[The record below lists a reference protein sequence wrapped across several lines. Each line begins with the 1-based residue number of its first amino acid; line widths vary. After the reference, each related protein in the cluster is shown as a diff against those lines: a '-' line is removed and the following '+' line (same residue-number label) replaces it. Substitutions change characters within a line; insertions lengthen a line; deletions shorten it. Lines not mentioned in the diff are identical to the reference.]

1 MSHSKRDISVTGST
15 ALSKLILK
23 EPSTYAAGTKGVTV
37 ALKHAFKEM
46 GIVKSFTGLAQ
57 MNQKEGFDCPGC
69 AWPDPEKPSKVG
81 EYCENGA
88 KALAEEATNKKVD
101 ANFFQSIL

>member
-1 MSHSKRDISVTGST
+1 MKRNISTTGTTEFSE
-15 ALSKLILK
+15 LQLK
-23 EPSTYAAGTKGVTV
+23 EPAKYAAGTKAVKV
-37 ALKHAFKEM
+37 ALEHAFKEM
-46 GIVKSFTGLAQ
+46 GVTKSLKGLAK